1 MDPAFS
7 SPHGTLTERH
17 QALLEVAEAISEH
30 RDLDALFRDLA
41 QRLPRVVH
49 VNFVALSL
57 HDPTQNI
64 MRLHTIQANVPADL
78 VGGHEETIDNTP
90 SGWVWQ
96 TQQPLIVPDLA
107 KEERWPTVVERMTSD
122 GNNSLCYLP
131 LTTALRRLG
140 GIGFSSQQKAAYSE
154 RDLEFL
160 QQVSQL
166 VAVAVDNVL
175 HHRDLTLDRERLR
188 LLLEVSEAIASHRDL
203 KALFNELGKRL
214 PSVVPFEFIGLIL
227 HDALRDVMKIHVI
240 ATERTERV
248 PDGLELTM
256 EESISAWV
264 LKNQQPVIMP
274 RVEEETRFPKI
285 VGLFREMNVRSC
297 CFLPLTTAVRRLG
310 AIGFGSVNP
319 CAFGNSEVDF
329 LNQVARLVAVAVD
342 NVLNHQEAETAHTQ
356 LALERD
362 RQRLLLEVNNAVV
375 SHLGLSDLFNAVSRC
390 LRQVIQHDGSTL
402 VLYDPDTR
410 RYRAHVLD
418 FTKATEF
425 IEEGQVSSDCKCPS
439 DRAFTTRKPVIYRRR
454 DLEALAVESEIT
466 RQLLDQGV
474 KELCSVPL
482 VSHDKVLGTLDVTRV
497 REQGFTPS
505 ESELLNQVG
514 DQIAIAVENALNYE
528 RAQSTQTQLTRE
540 RDHQRLLLEVN
551 NAVITHL
558 DLNDLF
564 TAVSESLRKVIQ
576 HDGSSLL
583 LCDEETGEWRI
594 HVLDFQKNESF
605 VEEGIIEDS
614 MESPSCLAI
623 NTGKAA
629 LFREQDLKEMAH
641 SSPCAQ
647 DLLDRGVKSFCSL
660 PLLAHKRTLGALNV
674 GRRRDD
680 GFTSEDIELL
690 SQVAQQVAIA
700 VENALAYKQIA
711 QLKDKLT
718 EEKLYLEEEIQT
730 NYNFEEIVGESRAL
744 KQILKL
750 VKTVAPT
757 DSTVLILGET
767 GSGKELIARALH
779 NLSNR
784 RERTF
789 VKLNCA
795 AIPTGLLESELFGH
809 EKGAFTGAIATKVGR
824 FELADR
830 GTLFLDEV
838 GEIPLELQ
846 VKLLRVLQEQ
856 EFERLGSTRTI
867 RTNVRVVAA
876 TNRDLAQMVEEQKFR
891 SDLYYRL
898 KVFPVTVPPLRE
910 RVEDIPVLARHFAQ
924 KFAMRMKKRIETIP
938 VEAMRVMQAYPWPG
952 NVRELGNFIERAVI
966 LSTGSD
972 LMVPLSEL
980 KSPTTPSSDSVVT
993 LEEAERKH
1001 ILKALRDSKWTL
1013 GGPGGAAA
1021 RLGMKR
1027 TTLHSK
1033 MRKLG
1038 IVRPS

>member
-1 MDPAFS
+1 MDPTSA
-7 SPHGTLTERH
+7 SPDGTLTERH
-17 QALLEVAEAISEH
+17 QALLEVAEAISAH
-30 RDLDALFRDLA
+30 RDLHELFRDLV
-41 QRLPRVVH
+41 QRLSRVVH
-49 VNFVALSL
+49 VNFVSLSL
-57 HDPTQNI
+57 HDP
-64 MRLHTIQANVPADL
+64 MRNHIRLQTIQANVPAEL
-78 VGGHEETIDNTP
+78 LGGHEEPVDETP
-90 SGWVWQ
+90 AGLVFL
-96 TQQPLIVPDLA
+96 TQRPVLVSNLVD
-107 KEERWPTVVERMTSD
+107 EHRWPKVLHRMQEDGVNSFCVV
-122 GNNSLCYLP
+122 P
-131 LTTALRRLG
+131 LTTAVRRLG
-140 GIGFSSQQKAAYSE
+140 AMGFSSLRKDAYSE
-154 RDLEFL
+154 LDVEFL
-160 QQVSQL
+160 RQVGKQ

-175 HHRDLTLDRERLR
+175 HHQDLANDRDRLR
-188 LLLEVSEAIASHRDL
+188 LLLEVTESIALHHDADRFLRDL
-203 KALFNELGKRL
+203 AQRL
-214 PSVVPFEFIGLIL
+214 PRIVPFDYINIVL
-227 HDALRDVMKIHVI
+227 HDPAKNVMRLRLLVTSIP
-240 ATERTERV
+240 ATIE
-248 PDGLELTM
+248 PGLELPI
-256 EESISAWV
+256 EESPGGLVW
-264 LKNQQPVIMP
+264 KTQQPLTVPDIA
-274 RVEEETRFPKI
+274 RERRFSKLTAMLQENG
-285 VGLFREMNVRSC
+285 VQSFCVV
-297 CFLPLTTAVRRLG
+297 PLTTANQRLG
-310 AIGFGSVNP
+310 ALGFGS
-319 CAFGNSEVDF
+319 
-329 LNQVARLVAVAVD
+329 
-342 NVLNHQEAETAHTQ
+342 
-356 LALERD
+356 LER
-362 RQRLLLEVNNAVV
+362 RTYEV
-375 SHLGLSDLFNAVSRC
+375 
-390 LRQVIQHDGSTL
+390 
-402 VLYDPDTR
+402 
-410 RYRAHVLD
+410 
-418 FTKATEF
+418 
-425 IEEGQVSSDCKCPS
+425 
-439 DRAFTTRKPVIYRRR
+439 
-454 DLEALAVESEIT
+454 SEIEFMH
-466 RQLLDQGV
+466 QIA
-474 KELCSVPL
+474 K
-482 VSHDKVLGTLDVTRV
+482 
-497 REQGFTPS
+497 
-505 ESELLNQVG
+505 QV
-514 DQIAIAVENALNYE
+514 AIAVENALNYE
-528 RAQSTQTQLTRE
+528 RAQSTQSQLTRE

-564 TAVSESLRKVIQ
+564 TAVSECLRKVIQ

-583 LCDEETGEWRI
+583 LCDEQTGEWRI

-605 VEEGIIEDS
+605 VEEGTMEES
-614 MESPSCLAI
+614 TESPSCLAI

-680 GFTSEDIELL
+680 GFTSEDVELL

-744 KQILKL
+744 KQVLKQIE
-750 VKTVAPT
+750 TVAPT

-767 GSGKELIARALH
+767 GSGKELVARALH

-856 EFERLGSTRTI
+856 EFERLGGTRTI

-876 TNRDLAQMVEEQKFR
+876 TNRDLAQMVDEQKFR

-910 RVEDIPVLARHFAQ
+910 RVEDISVLARHFAQ

-938 VEAMRVMQAYPWPG
+938 AEAMKTMQAYPWPG

-966 LSTGSD
+966 LSTGFD
-972 LMVPLSEL
+972 LVVPLSEL
-980 KSPTTPSSDSVVT
+980 KSPTTPSHDSVVT

-1001 ILKALRDSKWTL
+1001 ILQVLRDSRWTL